1 VNPLER
7 VAHAVRSARR
17 KPTERP
23 FELSFRARMTI
34 VAAVAVAVAIVLA
47 SVVTFLI
54 VRRQLVARV
63 DAHLEQ
69 IARQARI
76 QMDLGSGVE
85 SITLRQAAFGGAT
98 GSAQLIGPNAIGR
111 IVILPSANALSVA
124 SGDLP
129 QLFETVHAKSGLH
142 VRAFTT
148 RLSQLPP
155 GAALEVFLPLTDVDD
170 SLHKLTVVL
179 LAVTAAGIALAA
191 GIGYAVTRTAVRP
204 ITALT
209 EAAEHVTATGD
220 LTGRIE
226 ARGDD
231 EIGRLA
237 ASFNQMLAALEAS
250 QEAQRRLVADAS
262 HELRTPLTSLR
273 TNVDVLTGGRE
284 LPAEDRER
292 LLADVRAQIEELTDL
307 VGDLVEAGRGSEPNG
322 QFQDVLLDELTRA
335 AIRRASAR
343 ADAHGVR
350 FAADLQPGV
359 VSAASQ
365 RLERAIVNL
374 LDNAVKFSP
383 HGGTVEVWTHGGELV
398 VRDHG
403 PGIAPDDLPHVFERF
418 HRSDSARRMPGSGL
432 GLAIVRQIAH
442 AHGAT
447 VSAANA
453 HDGGAVFRLQ
463 LPERATA
470 PSDTGDKP
478 VRHTPAPLAEAGVR
492 RLPAPTTGTP
502 TSPD

>member
-1 VNPLER
+1 
-7 VAHAVRSARR
+7 
-17 KPTERP
+17 
-23 FELSFRARMTI
+23 MTI

-47 SVVTFLI
+47 SVVTFLM

-63 DAHLEQ
+63 DTHLQQ
-69 IARQARI
+69 IAQQARVE
-76 QMDLGSGVE
+76 MDLGSGVE
-85 SITLRQAAFGGAT
+85 SITLRKAAFGGAT

-111 IVILPSANALSVA
+111 IVIPPSTDALSVA
-124 SGDLP
+124 SGDRP
-129 QLFETVHAKSGLH
+129 ELFETVRARSGPHL
-142 VRAFTT
+142 RAFTT

-179 LAVTAAGIALAA
+179 LAVTAVGIALAA

-204 ITALT
+204 ITVLT
-209 EAAEHVTATGD
+209 EAAEHVTETGD

-226 ARGDD
+226 ASGDD

-237 ASFNQMLAALEAS
+237 RSFNQMLAALEAS

-307 VGDLVEAGRGSEPNG
+307 VGDLVEAGRGTEPAG
-322 QFQDVLLDELTRA
+322 QLHDVRLDELAGA

-343 ADAHGVR
+343 ADARGIR

-359 VSAASQ
+359 VSASPE

-383 HGGTVEVWTHGGELV
+383 DGGTVEVGTRGGELV

-403 PGIAPDDLPHVFERF
+403 PGIAQDDLPHVFERF
-418 HRSDSARRMPGSGL
+418 YRSDTARRMPGSGL
-432 GLAIVRQIAH
+432 GLAIVRQIAQ

-453 HDGGAVFRLQ
+453 AGGGAVFRLR
-463 LPERATA
+463 LPDHAPAGGTDSGAAAPPPAMRGDDHGGGARVPATPGATA
-470 PSDTGDKP
+470 TD
-478 VRHTPAPLAEAGVR
+478 
-492 RLPAPTTGTP
+492 
-502 TSPD
+502 

>member
-1 VNPLER
+1 MER
-7 VAHAVRSARR
+7 AVEAIRRTGRRSPAASS
-17 KPTERP
+17 
-23 FELSFRARMTI
+23 ELSFRARMTI

-47 SVVTFLI
+47 SIVTFLM

-69 IARQARI
+69 IARQARV
-76 QMDLGSGVE
+76 QMDPGSGVE
-85 SITLRQAAFGGAT
+85 SITLRKAAFGGAT
-98 GSAQLIGPNAIGR
+98 GSAQLIGPNAVGS
-111 IVILPSANALSVA
+111 IVNPPSASALSVA

-129 QLFETVHAKSGLH
+129 ELFESVRAQSGQH

-170 SLHKLTVVL
+170 ALHKLTVVL
-179 LAVTAAGIALAA
+179 LAVTAVGIALAA
-191 GIGYAVTRTAVRP
+191 GIGYVVTRAAVRP

-209 EAAEHVTATGD
+209 EAAEHVTQTGD
-220 LTGRIE
+220 LTRRIE
-226 ARGDD
+226 AGGED

-237 ASFNQMLAALEAS
+237 ASFNQMLAALESS

-273 TNVDVLTGGRE
+273 TNVDVLTGGRA

-292 LLADVRAQIEELTDL
+292 LLADVRGQVEELTDL
-307 VGDLVEAGRGSEPNG
+307 VGDLVEAGRGTERSG
-322 QFQDVLLDELTRA
+322 QLQDVRLDELTRA

-343 ADAHGVR
+343 ADGRGVR
-350 FAADLQPGV
+350 FAADLQPSV
-359 VSAASQ
+359 VSAAPE

-383 HGGTVEVWTHGGELV
+383 DGGTVEVGTRGGELV

-418 HRSDSARRMPGSGL
+418 YRSDSARRMPGSGL
-432 GLAIVRQIAH
+432 GLAIVRQIAQ
-442 AHGAT
+442 ALGAT

-453 HDGGAVFRLQ
+453 DGGGAEFRLR
-463 LPERATA
+463 LPERAEA
-470 PSDTGDKP
+470 PADAGDEA
-478 VRHTPAPLAEAGVR
+478 VQRAPAPLADAGVS
-492 RLPAPTTGTP
+492 RLPATTPGP
-502 TSPD
+502 PARPD